1 VPWAGGSL
9 TVSADEPDFTQ
20 YDRAAAARILTE
32 VLADAV
38 LRPDGWLPDS
48 PSRIEPHLTPLEP
61 ASGSHLTTPQLN
73 YLRSRMRPCPAELV
87 TSATHRVM
95 WNDSD
100 GVVNVAHC
108 GPGRLG
114 AVVPVIARETTLVLR
129 RALAADSATRA
140 AADGLSA
147 GERATMAATTTDRDP
162 LEILNVGLET
172 TARALVQHAY
182 LAEQT
187 PYRGPAEFARG
198 LRDSGL
204 FAVVANTW
212 FWGLQSSTFR
222 RGMSPVALTARADG
236 TVRYTTESTTM
247 LRAMKDATIADA
259 HTVLAAA
266 MAEEGLSVGDA
277 IRKYDLEEERV
288 SRQYALLPAGEQSRC
303 PANMP
308 ATVAGRRG
316 TLLPGVVDTFVESFV
331 RLLKLVEVTGAPDQ
345 EETAMSSP
353 VDEVFE
359 VPDMTCSHCTNTV
372 TKVLQTNGVTV
383 SQIDLDTK
391 KVVAAF
397 PSADVRERCFDAI
410 RDRGYT
416 VIRPMPGTKRPA

>member
-1 VPWAGGSL
+1 M
-9 TVSADEPDFTQ
+9 SADEPDFTQ
-20 YDRAAAARILTE
+20 YDRASAARILTE

-61 ASGSHLTTPQLN
+61 AAGSHLTTPQLN
-73 YLRSRMRPCPAELV
+73 HLRSRMRPCPAELV

-187 PYRGPAEFARG
+187 PYRGPA
-198 LRDSGL
+198 D
-204 FAVVANTW
+204 
-212 FWGLQSSTFR
+212 
-222 RGMSPVALTARADG
+222 
-236 TVRYTTESTTM
+236 
-247 LRAMKDATIADA
+247 
-259 HTVLAAA
+259 VLALHEHRHQGLADERRHGVADRPRHQEGGGRVPLRRRSRTLLRRDPRPRLHSDPPDAGNEAA
-266 MAEEGLSVGDA
+266 GLSCVASVVG
-277 IRKYDLEEERV
+277 
-288 SRQYALLPAGEQSRC
+288 
-303 PANMP
+303 
-308 ATVAGRRG
+308 
-316 TLLPGVVDTFVESFV
+316 GVDIE
-331 RLLKLVEVTGAPDQ
+331 
-345 EETAMSSP
+345 
-353 VDEVFE
+353 
-359 VPDMTCSHCTNTV
+359 
-372 TKVLQTNGVTV
+372 
-383 SQIDLDTK
+383 
-391 KVVAAF
+391 
-397 PSADVRERCFDAI
+397 
-410 RDRGYT
+410 
-416 VIRPMPGTKRPA
+416 